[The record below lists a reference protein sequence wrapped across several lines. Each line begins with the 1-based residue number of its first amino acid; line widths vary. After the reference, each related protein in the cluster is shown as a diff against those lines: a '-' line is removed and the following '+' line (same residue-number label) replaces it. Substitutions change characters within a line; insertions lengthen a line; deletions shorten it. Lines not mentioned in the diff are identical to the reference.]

1 MLLPS
6 KNLENPIFEG
16 VTIVNTNG
24 ETTDPVVGAGIKIT
38 FTGIINGV
46 GEYTNGNTDYY
57 VGDNGFLYNGTTEKL
72 GLRAFFTITDEE
84 GNPAKVRARVV
95 VGENTT
101 TDLDNILNGEN
112 TTIKVIE
119 NGQLIIIRNGE
130 KFNAQGVR
138 F

>member
-16 VTIVNTNG
+16 VTIVNTTG
-24 ETTDPVVGAGIKIT
+24 KTTEPVVGAGIKIT

-46 GEYTNGNTDYY
+46 GETTGSTDYY

-72 GLRAFFTITDEE
+72 GLRAFFTITDEA

-95 VGENTT
+95 VGENTA

-112 TTIKVIE
+112 TTIKVIK

-130 KFNAQGVR
+130 KFNAQGQKL
-138 F
+138 